1 MKGLE
6 RLEIEVLE
14 MNNCNISAIFN
25 YLKTRNDLY
34 EKFNNEE
41 KSIHQMYEFIYKK
54 AEKQKIGNVAMISDR
69 IVYLWAVTYFIKS
82 NEELGL
88 NEKKVMPPSSDEVI
102 KNIEKKKSKKE
113 EKAPE
118 EDKQKNDQITFVS
131 GGVKIMGYVKVAYR
145 NIFRQLDYYSYLPDG
160 WDKFVNKQSQYHNLI
175 IKSSKINVIAQIV
188 IMILLVKKGK

>member
-14 MNNCNISAIFN
+14 MNNCNISAIFD

-118 EDKQKNDQITFVS
+118 EDKQKNDQITLFQEVQ
-131 GGVKIMGYVKVAYR
+131 K
-145 NIFRQLDYYSYLPDG
+145 
-160 WDKFVNKQSQYHNLI
+160 
-175 IKSSKINVIAQIV
+175 
-188 IMILLVKKGK
+188 